1 MKRLSSDLEKR
12 VKVSFLIGVFIIVSL
27 LLATFYVVYRVNLE
41 KQQMYS
47 LNQNYTQNYEGIS
60 SNVERMEKLSRQFS
74 VGLSLEMMQIFGED
88 SLKDDMAM
96 FEDLTEY
103 TNTLEFS
110 MGDISIFYYI
120 DDDFVVV
127 HQNGLHYR
135 PIKSIESEDW
145 YEKLKENNGRNT
157 WFSFQKDEY
166 FPENKTLSLARYITD
181 SNDYRNQIGVLVFS
195 MDTSTLLRSF
205 TKITEQQVIYL
216 ADENGTII
224 ASSEALEN
232 NPKWGQE
239 SNSQSSMDA
248 YEVWKNEQGKFLI
261 RRCEIDDT
269 GIYLVSLVP
278 YEYMGAIYKS
288 FLFWVLGGYFL
299 ILLLAAFYISFM
311 SKRLTIPLKKL
322 AESISTATVSGK
334 LECLEIDSTE
344 KEICTLVDAY
354 NMLIQKIEILL
365 KQQYS
370 LGKEKQQ
377 AELMALQSQ
386 INPHFLYNT
395 LEMVNWMAERNEKEN
410 VQTVIQKM
418 STFYRLVLS
427 KGKDIVTIRE
437 ELALGETYLTIQQMR
452 FQGRIQYERDVD
464 DEILDYLI
472 PKITLQPFVENAIL
486 HGIIAS
492 IEGRGTLSING
503 WEEDGRIILAV
514 MDDGA
519 GMAEEDREKSNSK
532 GSHYGMKNIGL
543 RLSVYYQED
552 IKIEVESTKG
562 VGTCVSIN
570 IPMWPKDTKRG
581 AE

>member
-205 TKITEQQVIYL
+205 TKITEQQVMYL

-232 NPKWGQE
+232 NPNWGQE

-437 ELALGETYLTIQQMR
+437 ELALCETYLTIQQMR

>member
-41 KQQMYS
+41 KQKMYS

-205 TKITEQQVIYL
+205 TKITEQQVMYL

-437 ELALGETYLTIQQMR
+437 ELALCETYLTIQQMR

>member
-205 TKITEQQVIYL
+205 TKITEQQVMYL

-437 ELALGETYLTIQQMR
+437 ELALCETYLTIQQMR

-519 GMAEEDREKSNSK
+519 GMEDREKSNSK

>member
-205 TKITEQQVIYL
+205 TKITEQQVMYL

-248 YEVWKNEQGKFLI
+248 YEVWKSEQGKFLI

-437 ELALGETYLTIQQMR
+437 ELALCETYLTIQQMR

>member
-205 TKITEQQVIYL
+205 TKITEQQVMYL

-418 STFYRLVLS
+418 STLYRLVLS

-437 ELALGETYLTIQQMR
+437 ELALCETYLTIQQMR

>member
-205 TKITEQQVIYL
+205 TKITEQQVMYL

-437 ELALGETYLTIQQMR
+437 ELALCETYLTIQQMR

>member
-47 LNQNYTQNYEGIS
+47 LNQNYTQNYEGIR

-205 TKITEQQVIYL
+205 TKITEQQVMYL

-437 ELALGETYLTIQQMR
+437 ELALCETYLTIQQMR

>member
-205 TKITEQQVIYL
+205 TKITEQQVMYL

-437 ELALGETYLTIQQMR
+437 ELALCETYLTIQQMR

-486 HGIIAS
+486 YGIIAS

>member
-157 WFSFQKDEY
+157 WFSFQKNEY

-205 TKITEQQVIYL
+205 TKITEQQVMYL

-437 ELALGETYLTIQQMR
+437 ELALCETYLTIQQMR

>member
-135 PIKSIESEDW
+135 PLKSIESEDW

-181 SNDYRNQIGVLVFS
+181 RNDYRNQIGVLVFS

-216 ADENGTII
+216 EDENGTII

-437 ELALGETYLTIQQMR
+437 ELALCETYLTIQQMR

>member
-135 PIKSIESEDW
+135 PLKSIESEDW

-181 SNDYRNQIGVLVFS
+181 RNDYRNQIGVLVFS

-410 VQTVIQKM
+410 VQMVIQKM

-437 ELALGETYLTIQQMR
+437 ELALCETYLTIQQMR

>member
-205 TKITEQQVIYL
+205 TKITEQQVMYL

-288 FLFWVLGGYFL
+288 FLFWVLGGCFL

-437 ELALGETYLTIQQMR
+437 ELALCETYLTIQQMR

>member
-12 VKVSFLIGVFIIVSL
+12 VKVSFLIGVFIIDSL

-437 ELALGETYLTIQQMR
+437 ELALCETYLTIQQMR

>member
-135 PIKSIESEDW
+135 PIKSIESEDL

-205 TKITEQQVIYL
+205 TKITEQQVMYL

-437 ELALGETYLTIQQMR
+437 ELALCETYLTIQQMR

>member
-12 VKVSFLIGVFIIVSL
+12 VKVSFLIGVLIIVSL

-437 ELALGETYLTIQQMR
+437 ELALCETYLTIQQMR

>member
-145 YEKLKENNGRNT
+145 YEKLKENNGRNI

-205 TKITEQQVIYL
+205 TKITEQQVMYL

-437 ELALGETYLTIQQMR
+437 ELALCETYLTIQQMR

>member
-135 PIKSIESEDW
+135 PLKSIESEDW

-181 SNDYRNQIGVLVFS
+181 RNDYRNQIGVLVFS

-261 RRCEIDDT
+261 RRCEIDNT
-269 GIYLVSLVP
+269 GIYLVSLVS

-437 ELALGETYLTIQQMR
+437 ELALCETYLTIQQMR

>member
-216 ADENGTII
+216 ADENGTIV

-437 ELALGETYLTIQQMR
+437 ELALCETYLTIQQMR

>member
-205 TKITEQQVIYL
+205 TKITEQQVMYL

-288 FLFWVLGGYFL
+288 FLFLVLRGYFL

-311 SKRLTIPLKKL
+311 SKRLSIPFKKL

-437 ELALGETYLTIQQMR
+437 ELALCETYLTIQQMR

>member
-205 TKITEQQVIYL
+205 TKITEQQVMYL

-410 VQTVIQKM
+410 VHTVIQKM

-437 ELALGETYLTIQQMR
+437 ELALCETYLTIQQMR

>member
-205 TKITEQQVIYL
+205 TKITEQQVMYL

-437 ELALGETYLTIQQMR
+437 ELALCETYLTIQQMR

-472 PKITLQPFVENAIL
+472 PKITMQPFVENAIL

>member
-205 TKITEQQVIYL
+205 TKITEQQVMYL

-437 ELALGETYLTIQQMR
+437 ELALCETYLTIQQMR
-452 FQGRIQYERDVD
+452 FQGRIQYEQDVD

>member
-205 TKITEQQVIYL
+205 TKITEQQVMYL

-224 ASSEALEN
+224 ASSEAFEN

-248 YEVWKNEQGKFLI
+248 CEVWKNEQGKFLI

-437 ELALGETYLTIQQMR
+437 ELALCETYLTIQQMR

>member
-205 TKITEQQVIYL
+205 TKITEQQVMYL

-437 ELALGETYLTIQQMR
+437 ELALCETYLTIQQMR

-503 WEEDGRIILAV
+503 WEEDGRIIFAV

>member
-181 SNDYRNQIGVLVFS
+181 SNDYRNQICVLVFS

-205 TKITEQQVIYL
+205 TKITEQQVMYL

-437 ELALGETYLTIQQMR
+437 ELALCETYLTIQQMR

>member
-205 TKITEQQVIYL
+205 TKITEQQVMYL

-248 YEVWKNEQGKFLI
+248 YEVLKNEQGKFLI

-437 ELALGETYLTIQQMR
+437 ELALCETYLTIQQMR

>member
-205 TKITEQQVIYL
+205 TKITEQQVMYL

-344 KEICTLVDAY
+344 EEICTLVDAY

-437 ELALGETYLTIQQMR
+437 ELALCETYLTIQQMR

-514 MDDGA
+514 MDDCA

>member
-269 GIYLVSLVP
+269 GIYLVSLVS

-437 ELALGETYLTIQQMR
+437 ELALCETYLTIQQMR

>member
-195 MDTSTLLRSF
+195 MDTSTLLSSF
-205 TKITEQQVIYL
+205 TKITEQQVMYL

-437 ELALGETYLTIQQMR
+437 ELALCETYLTIQQMR

>member
-205 TKITEQQVIYL
+205 TKITEQQVMYL

-248 YEVWKNEQGKFLI
+248 CEVWKNEQGKFLI

-437 ELALGETYLTIQQMR
+437 ELALCETYLTIQQMR

>member
-205 TKITEQQVIYL
+205 TKITEQQVMYL

-322 AESISTATVSGK
+322 AESISKATVSGK

-437 ELALGETYLTIQQMR
+437 ELALCETYLTIQQMR

>member
-205 TKITEQQVIYL
+205 TKITEQQVMYL

-437 ELALGETYLTIQQMR
+437 ELALCETYLTIQQMR

-570 IPMWPKDTKRG
+570 IPMWPKDTKSG

>member
-205 TKITEQQVIYL
+205 TKITEQQVMYL

-437 ELALGETYLTIQQMR
+437 ELALCETYLTIQQMR

-472 PKITLQPFVENAIL
+472 PKITAAAICRKCDFAWNYCIDRGKRNAFNQWM
-486 HGIIAS
+486 G
-492 IEGRGTLSING
+492 GRRKNYSCS
-503 WEEDGRIILAV
+503 DG
-514 MDDGA
+514 
-519 GMAEEDREKSNSK
+519 
-532 GSHYGMKNIGL
+532 
-543 RLSVYYQED
+543 
-552 IKIEVESTKG
+552 
-562 VGTCVSIN
+562 
-570 IPMWPKDTKRG
+570 
-581 AE
+581 

>member
-205 TKITEQQVIYL
+205 TKITEQQVMYL

-248 YEVWKNEQGKFLI
+248 CEVWKNEQGKFLI

-354 NMLIQKIEILL
+354 NMLIQKIEIFL

-437 ELALGETYLTIQQMR
+437 ELALCETYLTIQQMR

>member
-437 ELALGETYLTIQQMR
+437 ELALCETYLTIQQMR

>member
-135 PIKSIESEDW
+135 PLKSIESEDW

-181 SNDYRNQIGVLVFS
+181 RNDYRNQIGVLVFS

-410 VQTVIQKM
+410 VQMVIQKM

-437 ELALGETYLTIQQMR
+437 ELALCETYLTIQQMR

-570 IPMWPKDTKRG
+570 IPMWPKDTKKG

>member
-195 MDTSTLLRSF
+195 MDTSTLLRFF
-205 TKITEQQVIYL
+205 TKITEQQVMYL

-437 ELALGETYLTIQQMR
+437 ELALCETYLTIQQMR

>member
-205 TKITEQQVIYL
+205 TKITEQQVMYL

-269 GIYLVSLVP
+269 GIYLISLVP

-437 ELALGETYLTIQQMR
+437 ELALCETYLTIQQMR

>member
-205 TKITEQQVIYL
+205 TKITEQQVMYL

-224 ASSEALEN
+224 AFSEALEN

-248 YEVWKNEQGKFLI
+248 CEVWKNEQGKFLI

-322 AESISTATVSGK
+322 AKSISTATVSGK

-437 ELALGETYLTIQQMR
+437 ELALCETYLTIQQMR